1 MIFCI
6 EVVIFWLLSVALVQ
20 HEWAISER
28 DEWMIGKE
36 IIEREY
42 NLLKYDVR
50 FLLSGQVNIYVNE
63 KSDTGFS
70 FDFLIFEVSQFDLL
84 HSWIVL

>member
-1 MIFCI
+1 MLKGFFFYLVIFCI

-50 FLLSGQVNIYVNE
+50 FFAFRTS
-63 KSDTGFS
+63 
-70 FDFLIFEVSQFDLL
+70 
-84 HSWIVL
+84 